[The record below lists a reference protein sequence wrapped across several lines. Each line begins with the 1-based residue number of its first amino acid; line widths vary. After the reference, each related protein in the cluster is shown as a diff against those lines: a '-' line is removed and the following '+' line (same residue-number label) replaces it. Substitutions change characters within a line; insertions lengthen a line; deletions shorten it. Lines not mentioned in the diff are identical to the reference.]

1 MCGVINVCLT
11 IYESYRKIKMKRT
24 LEEIENYYKKGSL
37 NWDHGQV
44 FQAVSDIAGL
54 IIMVKELK
62 SKLEERKDHE
72 KVGS

>member
-1 MCGVINVCLT
+1 
-11 IYESYRKIKMKRT
+11 MKRT